1 MQSLNNSNQSASV
14 GSIDKRNQNLQMR
27 VTGEFKSVD
36 DIKQTVVQTPSGAII
51 HLDDVVEVKDTF
63 KESSAVTLVNGEP
76 SIVLSIMKKTDGNTV
91 DVATNIKESM
101 NELKAEL
108 PSDLNLNVV
117 IDTSQFIEM
126 SKIGRASCRE
136 RV

>member
-14 GSIDKRNQNLQMR
+14 GSIDKGNQNLQMR
-27 VTGEFKSVD
+27 VTGEFESVD
-36 DIKQTVVQTPSGAII
+36 DIKQTLVQTTSGSII

-91 DVATNIKESM
+91 DVATNIKGAM
-101 NELKAEL
+101 AEL
-108 PSDLNLNVV
+108 TGELPAGVDLKVV
-117 IDTSQFIEM
+117 IDTSEFI
-126 SKIGRASCRE
+126 
-136 RV
+136 